1 MMPEI
6 LKYRFIRDVAAGR
19 AEVASRPEVASPVT
33 FAKLWE
39 LHLHSV
45 RGTAFDPAHK
55 VADRD
60 MGWYLDEHVDMLSG
74 QNA

>member
-1 MMPEI
+1 MPEI

-45 RGTAFDPAHK
+45 
-55 VADRD
+55 
-60 MGWYLDEHVDMLSG
+60 
-74 QNA
+74 